1 MPHISMVT
9 LGVDDLA
16 RSTAFYEACGWERS
30 SASVPGVVSFLH
42 GSTAALG
49 LFGRQ
54 ALAADAG
61 LPPPARSAAAP
72 VSASLAMNL
81 PDRAAVDLAVATAQ
95 RAGAVIT
102 KAPEAADWGGYSGY
116 FQDPD
121 GHLWEV
127 AHNPYFPLRADGGMT
142 LPAGA
147 ATGS

>member
-9 LGVDDLA
+9 LGVDDLDRA
-16 RSTAFYEACGWERS
+16 TAFYEACGWERS
-30 SASVPGVVSFLH
+30 SASVPGTVSFLH

-49 LFGRQ
+49 LFARE

-61 LPPPARSAAAP
+61 LPPAATSAPPTTA
-72 VSASLAMNL
+72 LAMNL
-81 PDRAAVDLAVATAQ
+81 PDRAAVDLAMAAAE

-127 AHNPYFPLRADGGMT
+127 AHNPSFPLRADGGIT
-142 LPAGA
+142 LPAA
-147 ATGS
+147 DATGS